1 MRLKDKVTIITG
13 AAHGIGK
20 AYARRFAEEGAHVV
34 IADIDGAGGEATAN
48 AILDAGGSA
57 WARTT
62 DVRSLPDLQ
71 GLMQETVNKF
81 GRIDVLLNNAAIYVT
96 QKLWKGPVED
106 LDLAE
111 WDRVIEVNLT
121 GVFLCSKAAIPIMK
135 QQRSG
140 KIINIASGTFFS
152 GSGNMPHYT
161 TAKGGVV
168 ALTRVMARQL
178 GEYGINVNCMTP
190 GSTMSE
196 ENRFRG
202 SAQTARRQHGQA
214 RLSAHRN
221 PRRHRRHRA
230 LSRQFGQRFCHRT
243 TFSRRRRRRHALTS
257 AWRHEVTIARSARR
271 LVGISRDTID
281 MAAGVTKDY
290 VEGR

>member
-1 MRLKDKVTIITG
+1 MRLQNKVTVITG

-34 IADIDGAGGEATAN
+34 IADIDSGGGQTAAKALMEAGF
-48 AILDAGGSA
+48 SA
-57 WARTT
+57 WARAT
-62 DVRSLPDLQ
+62 DVRNYLNVE
-71 GLMQETVNKF
+71 GLMRETADRF

-111 WDRVIEVNLT
+111 WDRVIEVNLK
-121 GVFLCSKAAIPIMK
+121 GVFLCCKAAVPIMK

-161 TAKGGVV
+161 SAKGGVV

-178 GEYGINVNCMTP
+178 GEWGINVNCMTP

-196 ENRFRG
+196 DSVTEEVLKRRESSIDKRAFRRVETPADIVG
-202 SAQTARRQHGQA
+202 TALFLASSDSDFITGQ
-214 RLSAHRN
+214 LI
-221 PRRHRRHRA
+221 
-230 LSRQFGQRFCHRT
+230 
-243 TFSRRRRRRHALTS
+243 
-257 AWRHEVTIARSARR
+257 V
-271 LVGISRDTID
+271 
-281 MAAGVTKDY
+281 
-290 VEGR
+290 VEGGGIMH

>member
-20 AYARRFAEEGAHVV
+20 AYAKRFAEEGAHVV
-34 IADIDGAGGEATAN
+34 IADIDAAGGEATTK

-57 WARTT
+57 WARNT
-62 DVRSLPDLQ
+62 DVRSLPNLQ

-81 GRIDVLLNNAAIYVT
+81 GRVDVLLNNAAIYVT

-111 WDRVIEVNLT
+111 WDRVIEVNLK
-121 GVFLCSKAAIPIMK
+121 GVFLCSKAVIPIMK

-178 GEYGINVNCMTP
+178 GEWNINVNCMTP

-196 ENRFRG
+196 DAVTEDVLKRRENSVGKRAFKRVETPADIVG
-202 SAQTARRQHGQA
+202 TALFLASSDSDFVTGQ
-214 RLSAHRN
+214 LI
-221 PRRHRRHRA
+221 
-230 LSRQFGQRFCHRT
+230 
-243 TFSRRRRRRHALTS
+243 
-257 AWRHEVTIARSARR
+257 V
-271 LVGISRDTID
+271 
-281 MAAGVTKDY
+281 
-290 VEGR
+290 VEGGGVMH

>member
-34 IADIDGAGGEATAN
+34 IADVDGAGGEATAK
-48 AILDAGGSA
+48 ALLDAGGSA

-62 DVRSLPDLQ
+62 DVTQFSNVE
-71 GLMQETVNKF
+71 GLMRETVTKF
-81 GRIDVLLNNAAIYVT
+81 GKIDVLLNNAAIYVT
-96 QKLWKGPVED
+96 QKLWKGPVEE
-106 LDLAE
+106 LALEE
-111 WDRVIEVNLT
+111 WDRVIEVNLK

-135 QQRSG
+135 RQKSG

-168 ALTRVMARQL
+168 TLTRVMARQL
-178 GEYGINVNCMTP
+178 GEFGINVNCMTP

-196 ENRFRG
+196 ENITDEVR
-202 SAQTARRQHGQA
+202 ARRREGIDKRAFKRVETPADIVGTALFLASSDSDFVTGQ
-214 RLSAHRN
+214 L
-221 PRRHRRHRA
+221 
-230 LSRQFGQRFCHRT
+230 
-243 TFSRRRRRRHALTS
+243 
-257 AWRHEVTIARSARR
+257 
-271 LVGISRDTID
+271 LV
-281 MAAGVTKDY
+281 
-290 VEGR
+290 VEGGGIMH

>member
-57 WARTT
+57 WSRTS
-62 DVRSLPDLQ
+62 DVRSLSNVQ
-71 GLMQETVNKF
+71 GLMQETINKF

-106 LDLAE
+106 LEMDE
-111 WDRVIEVNLT
+111 WDRVIEVNLR
-121 GVFLCSKAAIPIMK
+121 GVFLCSKAAIPTMK
-135 QQRSG
+135 RQKSG

-152 GSGNMPHYT
+152 GSGDMPHYT

-178 GEYGINVNCMTP
+178 GEFGINVNCMTP

-196 ENRFRG
+196 ENVSEEVLKRREGSMDKRAFRRVETPADIVG
-202 SAQTARRQHGQA
+202 TAVFLASADSDFVTGQ
-214 RLSAHRN
+214 L
-221 PRRHRRHRA
+221 
-230 LSRQFGQRFCHRT
+230 
-243 TFSRRRRRRHALTS
+243 
-257 AWRHEVTIARSARR
+257 
-271 LVGISRDTID
+271 LV
-281 MAAGVTKDY
+281 
-290 VEGR
+290 VEGGGIMH

>member
-1 MRLKDKVTIITG
+1 MRLQNKVTVITG

-34 IADIDGAGGEATAN
+34 IADIDSGGGQMAAKALMES
-48 AILDAGGSA
+48 GFSA
-57 WARTT
+57 WARAT
-62 DVRSLPDLQ
+62 DVRNYLNVE
-71 GLMQETVNKF
+71 GLMRETADRF

-111 WDRVIEVNLT
+111 WDRVIEVNLK
-121 GVFLCSKAAIPIMK
+121 GVFLCCKAAVPIMK

-161 TAKGGVV
+161 SGKGGVV
-168 ALTRVMARQL
+168 ALTRVLARQL
-178 GEYGINVNCMTP
+178 GEWGINVNCMTP

-196 ENRFRG
+196 DSVTEEVLKRRESSIDKRAFRRVETPADIVG
-202 SAQTARRQHGQA
+202 TALFLASSDSDFITGQ
-214 RLSAHRN
+214 
-221 PRRHRRHRA
+221 
-230 LSRQFGQRFCHRT
+230 
-243 TFSRRRRRRHALTS
+243 
-257 AWRHEVTIARSARR
+257 
-271 LVGISRDTID
+271 LV
-281 MAAGVTKDY
+281 V
-290 VEGR
+290 VEGGGIMH

>member
-1 MRLKDKVTIITG
+1 MRLKDKVAIITG

-20 AYARRFAEEGAHVV
+20 AYARRFAEEGAQVV
-34 IADIDGAGGEATAN
+34 IGDIDGAAGEATAK
-48 AILDAGGSA
+48 ALLDAGGSA

-62 DVRSLPDLQ
+62 DVREFSNVE
-71 GLMQETVNKF
+71 GLMQDTVKKF

-96 QKLWKGPVED
+96 QTLWKGSVED
-106 LDLAE
+106 LGLDE
-111 WDRVIEVNLT
+111 WDRVMEVNLK
-121 GVFLCSKAAIPIMK
+121 GVFLCSKAVIPIMK

-178 GEYGINVNCMTP
+178 GEWGINVNCMTP

-196 ENRFRG
+196 ESVSDEVRKRREDSIDKRVFRRIEMPADVVG
-202 SAQTARRQHGQA
+202 TALFLASSDSDFITGQ
-214 RLSAHRN
+214 L
-221 PRRHRRHRA
+221 
-230 LSRQFGQRFCHRT
+230 
-243 TFSRRRRRRHALTS
+243 
-257 AWRHEVTIARSARR
+257 
-271 LVGISRDTID
+271 LV
-281 MAAGVTKDY
+281 
-290 VEGR
+290 VEGGGIMY

>member
-20 AYARRFAEEGAHVV
+20 AYAKRFAQEGAHVV
-34 IADIDGAGGEATAN
+34 IADIDAGGGEATAK
-48 AILDAGGSA
+48 AIIDAGGSA
-57 WARTT
+57 WARST
-62 DVRSLPDLQ
+62 DVRSLANLQ
-71 GLMQETVNKF
+71 GLMQETVKRF

-96 QKLWKGPVED
+96 QKLWKGAVED
-106 LDLAE
+106 LDLDE
-111 WDRVIEVNLT
+111 WDRVIEVNLK
-121 GVFLCSKAAIPIMK
+121 GVFLCSKAVIPIMK

-178 GEYGINVNCMTP
+178 GEWNINVNCMTP

-196 ENRFRG
+196 DAVTEDVLKRRENSVGKRAFKRVETPADIVG
-202 SAQTARRQHGQA
+202 TALFLASSDSDFITGQ
-214 RLSAHRN
+214 L
-221 PRRHRRHRA
+221 
-230 LSRQFGQRFCHRT
+230 
-243 TFSRRRRRRHALTS
+243 
-257 AWRHEVTIARSARR
+257 
-271 LVGISRDTID
+271 LV
-281 MAAGVTKDY
+281 
-290 VEGR
+290 VEGGGVMH

>member
-34 IADIDGAGGEATAN
+34 IADIDAAGGEAAAK
-48 AILDAGGSA
+48 AIIDSGGSA
-57 WARTT
+57 WARAT
-62 DVRSLPDLQ
+62 DVRSLPNLQ

-81 GRIDVLLNNAAIYVT
+81 GRVDVLLNNAAIYVT

-106 LDLAE
+106 LDLDE
-111 WDRVIEVNLT
+111 WDRVIEVNLK

-135 QQRSG
+135 QQRAG

-196 ENRFRG
+196 ENVSAEVLKRREGSMDKRAFRRIETPADIVG
-202 SAQTARRQHGQA
+202 TALFLASSDSDFVTGQ
-214 RLSAHRN
+214 L
-221 PRRHRRHRA
+221 
-230 LSRQFGQRFCHRT
+230 
-243 TFSRRRRRRHALTS
+243 
-257 AWRHEVTIARSARR
+257 
-271 LVGISRDTID
+271 LV
-281 MAAGVTKDY
+281 
-290 VEGR
+290 VEGGGVMH

>member
-34 IADIDGAGGEATAN
+34 IADIDAGGGEATAK
-48 AILDAGGSA
+48 ALLDAGGSA

-62 DVRSLPDLQ
+62 DVTQFSKVE
-71 GLMQETVNKF
+71 GLMRETVAKF
-81 GRIDVLLNNAAIYVT
+81 GKIDVLLNNAAIYVT
-96 QKLWKGPVED
+96 QKLWKGPIEE
-106 LDLAE
+106 LALEE
-111 WDRVIEVNLT
+111 WDRVIEVNLK

-135 QQRSG
+135 RQKCG

-178 GEYGINVNCMTP
+178 GEFGINVNCMTP

-196 ENRFRG
+196 ESVSEEVRKRREG
-202 SAQTARRQHGQA
+202 SMDKRAFHRVETPADIVGTALFLASSDSDFVTGQ
-214 RLSAHRN
+214 L
-221 PRRHRRHRA
+221 
-230 LSRQFGQRFCHRT
+230 
-243 TFSRRRRRRHALTS
+243 
-257 AWRHEVTIARSARR
+257 
-271 LVGISRDTID
+271 LV
-281 MAAGVTKDY
+281 
-290 VEGR
+290 VEGGGIMH